1 MLYQTPGQG
10 QAFLH
15 VLTPPLRGGY
25 GAAHLH
31 EGLFACRGADGVLV
45 RGERDARR
53 ASAAGARS
61 RNRIRVRNEPAALPW
76 LPRQPRRIDRFSV
89 STDVIAS
96 PLARRFGLL
105 QATALNMINMIGI
118 GPFITIPLLMT
129 ALGGPQAM
137 LGWVVALVIVI
148 CDGMVWSELGAAM
161 PASGGSFG
169 YLREAF
175 GRETYGRL
183 MGFLFVWQFILSGPL
198 EIASG
203 YIGFANYLGYIW
215 TGLTPRRLIATAAAV
230 GVVNVVLLYRRITSI
245 ARITLALWAGT
256 RIATVAIIA
265 TGLLHFD
272 RRVAFDFPPGAF
284 TFSLGFLFGLG
295 AASRI
300 AVYDYLGYYD
310 VCYIGDEV
318 IDPGRV
324 IPRSIVISTAAVAA
338 LYLAINLSIIGV
350 VPWRDFVPAAASPTA
365 QFVVSVFMEK
375 IYGSKVASVFT
386 LMILWT
392 AFGSV
397 FALLLGYSRIP
408 YAAARDGYFLESFG
422 RLHPTGGFPHV
433 SLLVLGA
440 LSIAGS
446 FFALDLVIDALIAT
460 RIVVQFMGQIGGV
473 VLLRRRV
480 PALPRPF
487 RIWLYPVPVIVAG
500 VGWLFIFS
508 TTGAHV
514 MVFGLGALALGVLCF
529 LGWSLRLRQWPF
541 SGAVS

>member
-1 MLYQTPGQG
+1 VT
-10 QAFLH
+10 
-15 VLTPPLRGGY
+15 
-25 GAAHLH
+25 
-31 EGLFACRGADGVLV
+31 
-45 RGERDARR
+45 
-53 ASAAGARS
+53 
-61 RNRIRVRNEPAALPW
+61 
-76 LPRQPRRIDRFSV
+76 
-89 STDVIAS
+89 AS

-137 LGWVVALVIVI
+137 LGWIVALVIVI

-169 YLREAF
+169 YLREAY

-203 YIGFANYLGYIW
+203 YIGFANYAGYIW
-215 TGLTPRRLIATAAAV
+215 TGLTPGRLLALSAAV
-230 GVVNVVLLYRRITSI
+230 GVVNIVLLYRRITSI
-245 ARITLALWAGT
+245 AKITVALWVGT
-256 RIATVAIIA
+256 MIATVAIIA
-265 TGLLHFD
+265 TGALHFD

-295 AASRI
+295 AASRV

-318 IDPGRV
+318 ENPGRV

-350 VPWRDFVPAAASPTA
+350 VSWRDFVPAATSPNA
-365 QFVVSVFMEK
+365 QFVVSVFMER

-408 YAAARDGYFLESFG
+408 YAAAREGYFLESFG

-440 LSIAGS
+440 LSIVSS
-446 FFALDLVIDALIAT
+446 FFALNVVIDALIAT
-460 RIVVQFMGQIGGV
+460 RIVVQFIGQIGGV
-473 VLLRRRV
+473 VLLRRRA
-480 PALPRPF
+480 PEMARPF
-487 RIWLYPVPVIVAG
+487 RIWLYPAPLVIAG

-514 MVFGLGALALGVLCF
+514 MIFGLGVLALGVVCF
-529 LGWSLRLRQWPF
+529 LGWSFRLRQWPF
-541 SGAVS
+541 RGAAG